1 MDESTLHFSSSS
13 SRFFFFII
21 IIVIIDLTRQTDVP
35 DLSRSF
41 LLQPP
46 IRSFSTRIN
55 VPS

>member
-1 MDESTLHFSSSS
+1 MDESVL
-13 SRFFFFII
+13 FII
-21 IIVIIDLTRQTDVP
+21 IVIDLTRQTDVP

>member
-1 MDESTLHFSSSS
+1 MDESAL
-13 SRFFFFII
+13 FII
-21 IIVIIDLTRQTDVP
+21 IIIIIDLTRQTVVP

>member
-1 MDESTLHFSSSS
+1 MDESAM
-13 SRFFFFII
+13 FII
-21 IIVIIDLTRQTDVP
+21 ITIIIIDLTRQTDVP
-35 DLSRSF
+35 FPFLPPF

>member
-1 MDESTLHFSSSS
+1 MDESVL
-13 SRFFFFII
+13 FII
-21 IIVIIDLTRQTDVP
+21 IIIDLTRQTDVP
-35 DLSRSF
+35 DLSRSL